1 MATENERRQQM
12 IRRITQTIVQN
23 GFADLKMEKIA
34 KLMGVSRTKMYQ
46 YYSCKTAIMTDVV
59 ARYLEFMATR
69 SVPQSVDAKTSVT
82 NFPQV
87 ILNLANLIA
96 SSSQK
101 FRRDLAQ
108 ADEELSEQF
117 EESYASWCHQV
128 RDFLTNGVTNGAFNS
143 SLQPELFLIQ
153 MEATVAA
160 LMQPR
165 VLTQHKV
172 VTQNVLREYLQ
183 MVITQVVA
191 PKYRAQIN
199 LDAVEPDL
207 EHLTLKY
214 QQTLTK

>member
-46 YYSCKTAIMTDVV
+46 YYSSKTAIMTDVV

-69 SVPQSVDAKTSVT
+69 SVPQSVDAKNSVT

-108 ADEELSEQF
+108 LMKNFQRNLKK
-117 EESYASWCHQV
+117 V
-128 RDFLTNGVTNGAFNS
+128 MPVGVTRF
-143 SLQPELFLIQ
+143 EIF
-153 MEATVAA
+153 
-160 LMQPR
+160 
-165 VLTQHKV
+165 
-172 VTQNVLREYLQ
+172 
-183 MVITQVVA
+183 
-191 PKYRAQIN
+191 
-199 LDAVEPDL
+199 
-207 EHLTLKY
+207 
-214 QQTLTK
+214 